1 MLDNERAF
9 ERIEAIAERLERVMY
24 GDSVAHQPG
33 LLTQV
38 ESLRGEVQSVRSE
51 VQAVRSDIQAVRSK
65 RINVWLWVLGYAT
78 FLVSGLF
85 AMTAFYSLPEVRA
98 LLAMPA
104 PVAVVLAALFAVA
117 ALFLFAG
124 GFGWLSRG
132 P

>member
-1 MLDNERAF
+1 
-9 ERIEAIAERLERVMY
+9 MY

-38 ESLRGEVQSVRSE
+38 ESLRDEVQSVRAE
-51 VQAVRSDIQAVRSK
+51 VQAVRTDIQAVRTKSSP
-65 RINVWLWVLGYAT
+65 WLLLLGYTT
-78 FLVSGLF
+78 FLISGLF

>member
-38 ESLRGEVQSVRSE
+38 ENLRNDMQSVRAE
-51 VQAVRSDIQAVRSK
+51 VQAVRTDIQAVRTKSSP
-65 RINVWLWVLGYAT
+65 WLLLLGYTT
-78 FLVSGLF
+78 FLISGLF

-104 PVAVVLAALFAVA
+104 PVAAALAAAFALA
-117 ALFLFAG
+117 TALLVAG
-124 GFGWLSRG
+124 GLGLLSRG

>member
-38 ESLRGEVQSVRSE
+38 ENLRDDMQSVRAE
-51 VQAVRSDIQAVRSK
+51 VQAVRTDIQAVRTKSSP
-65 RINVWLWVLGYAT
+65 WLLLLGYTT
-78 FLVSGLF
+78 FLISGLF

-98 LLAMPA
+98 LLAVPA
-104 PVAVVLAALFAVA
+104 PVAVALAAVFALA
-117 ALFLFAG
+117 TALLVAG
-124 GFGWLSRG
+124 GLGLLSRG